1 MQNSTEQSKAHRLFF
16 AKATSR
22 GVFNLQ
28 YNDYW
33 DEKLGESGADVMHR
47 FIAEGL
53 IAPAPIKDVIDKQFT
68 VEQLKPHL
76 KKLGLKLG
84 GKKFELLERIIVADP
99 EWAQAQTKDGALYYR
114 TREDQVFPRDEWQG
128 IDNRKVDPAPFVQ
141 IARSIAAK
149 LPTGERERA
158 IINVLYGNAS
168 YEPKELETIYGSA
181 YERDLVHY
189 REAPFIVGLQIIPAK
204 NDSCDGACKISG
216 YYRLEDAPDYP
227 FEVCTGEFCNCYWI
241 CIFEDEAMGIEWK
254 TPTRRSRCAGPP
266 IPTLRAYSHHSGNAG
281 SPTYSATQE

>member
-1 MQNSTEQSKAHRLFF
+1 
-16 AKATSR
+16 
-22 GVFNLQ
+22 
-28 YNDYW
+28 
-33 DEKLGESGADVMHR
+33 MHR

-114 TREDQVFPRDEWQG
+114 TREGRLLADEIYTSIGTASGEMEARLTGLIHEEKYEEAFRTWAGWDEDQVFPRDEWQG

-168 YEPKELETIYGSA
+168 YEPKELNITS
-181 YERDLVHY
+181 
-189 REAPFIVGLQIIPAK
+189 
-204 NDSCDGACKISG
+204 
-216 YYRLEDAPDYP
+216 
-227 FEVCTGEFCNCYWI
+227 
-241 CIFEDEAMGIEWK
+241 
-254 TPTRRSRCAGPP
+254 
-266 IPTLRAYSHHSGNAG
+266 
-281 SPTYSATQE
+281 